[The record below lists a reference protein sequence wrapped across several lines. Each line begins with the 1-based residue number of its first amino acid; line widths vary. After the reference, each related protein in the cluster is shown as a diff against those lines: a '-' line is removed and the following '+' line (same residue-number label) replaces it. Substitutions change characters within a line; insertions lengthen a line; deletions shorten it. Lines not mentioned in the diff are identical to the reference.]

1 MECRL
6 RWRLC
11 RSPGI
16 LPALQRQS
24 SNPFFQDVVRQ
35 RGRRSLTAPHDGQ
48 FVLTCLSWGEQGG
61 GASFCLCY
69 ARDSHPLAPFV
80 QPSLPLPLDHKSFH
94 DRKSR
99 GAPISS
105 ARAMASSFLSQ
116 HVQVPGLF
124 SFSARYPS
132 FNDLGP
138 TRLPREWRLSGSA
151 NDLVS
156 STTKCGNF
164 WTDRSSRERL
174 S

>member
-24 SNPFFQDVVRQ
+24 SNPFP
-35 RGRRSLTAPHDGQ
+35 GRRPATRSTITDSPSRRTVRPYLFIVRGA
-48 FVLTCLSWGEQGG
+48 GG
-61 GASFCLCY
+61 G
-69 ARDSHPLAPFV
+69 RPFV
-80 QPSLPLPLDHKSFH
+80 SATPGILILSPLSSNPPSPSPSIINHSTTESLVVLLFPRLELW
-94 DRKSR
+94 
-99 GAPISS
+99 
-105 ARAMASSFLSQ
+105 ASSFLSQ

>member
-24 SNPFFQDVVRQ
+24 SNPFP
-35 RGRRSLTAPHDGQ
+35 GRRPATRSTITDSPSRRTVRPYLFIVRGA
-48 FVLTCLSWGEQGG
+48 GG